1 MARNGEWSESQQ
13 ICQDKITCPV
23 KGPDVEGDGNTF
35 CYGNS
40 PGSVCEIMCPI
51 GYELV
56 GDDKATCGE
65 DGVWQGNF
73 LIIKQKAFFGHNL
86 FTRILDFT

>member
-1 MARNGEWSESQQ
+1 MICVVFLYHSTPVQSNGEWSESQQ

-56 GDDKATCGE
+56 GDDKAVCGE
-65 DGVWQGNF
+65 DGVWQGTF
-73 LIIKQKAFFGHNL
+73 SPK
-86 FTRILDFT
+86 